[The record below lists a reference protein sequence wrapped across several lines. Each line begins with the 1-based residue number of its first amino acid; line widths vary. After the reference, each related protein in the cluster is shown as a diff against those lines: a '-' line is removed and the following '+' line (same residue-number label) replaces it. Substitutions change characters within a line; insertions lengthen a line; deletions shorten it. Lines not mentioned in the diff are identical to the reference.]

1 MLKLLVLLPM
11 AVAMTACATV
21 TRGTKEAFVVET
33 TPSGASVATT
43 LGVGCSPTP
52 CVIPKVKRE
61 SEFTVTISKEGY
73 ETTTH
78 NVTHQMSG
86 GGGAGMAGN
95 VILGGGIGALVD
107 ANNGATQELVP
118 NPLRVTLQP
127 VRSAATATSDSKAE
141 VEAIINSQGDAPG
154 S

>member
-1 MLKLLVLLPM
+1 
-11 AVAMTACATV
+11 
-21 TRGTKEAFVVET
+21 
-33 TPSGASVATT
+33 
-43 LGVGCSPTP
+43 
-52 CVIPKVKRE
+52 
-61 SEFTVTISKEGY
+61 
-73 ETTTH
+73 
-78 NVTHQMSG
+78 
-86 GGGAGMAGN
+86 MAGN

-141 VEAIINSQGDAPG
+141 IEAIINSQGDAPG